1 VTGHLPVL
9 KAGEV
14 IRALQNAGFVLKRV
28 AGSHHIFAHRD
39 DPARI
44 TIVPVHGR
52 RDLKPGTLHGIIK
65 QSGLTVEEFKNL
77 L

>member
-1 VTGHLPVL
+1 MGHLPVL

-14 IRALQNAGFVLKRV
+14 IRALLKTGFVLKRI

-39 DPARI
+39 DPTRI
-44 TIVPVHGR
+44 AIVPVHSG
-52 RDLKPGTLHGIIK
+52 RDLKPGTLYGIIK
-65 QSGLTVEEFKNL
+65 QSGMTVEEFKNL